1 MAREIRTI
9 RAAALE
15 ALGSFRFHEFAPFAW
30 ILAAELLV
38 LVLAMNLGTAWGM
51 GSAGWLS
58 DRLAGDRV
66 LHYPVFYAFLP
77 TLMTNVEAVL
87 YAFAGS
93 VLIPLALIR
102 VLRPLDPVRFPAAAT
117 GERLKQAFFA
127 VLVAAVLCE
136 ALILGWQSVLNQPA
150 VLKGIR
156 TVFRGGFA
164 GSIGVT
170 LIGMLVGYAIW
181 ALFVYIPVT
190 AVQPGRGFAS
200 SFGDGIREGVTNFF
214 PTYLVVIGLSLPA
227 AAILLVLQVMGS
239 FLVTQIRPEII
250 GVLIGLYAILSMLA
264 TFFIYSAAARFDQ
277 ARRAGVA

>member
-1 MAREIRTI
+1 MAREIRTV

-30 ILAAELLV
+30 ILAAELIV
-38 LVLAMNLGTAWGM
+38 LILAMNLGTAWGM
-51 GSAGWLS
+51 GTVGWLS
-58 DRLAGDRV
+58 DRLAGDRT
-66 LHYPVFYAFLP
+66 LHYPIFYAFLP

-87 YAFAGS
+87 YALAGS

-102 VLRPLDPVRFPAAAT
+102 VLRPVDPASFPAAAT
-117 GERLKQAFFA
+117 GSRLRQAFLA
-127 VLVAAVLCE
+127 VLIAAILSEV
-136 ALILGWQSVLNQPA
+136 LILGWQWVLNQPA

-156 TVFRGGFA
+156 SVLRGGFA

-170 LIGMLVGYAIW
+170 LLGMLVGYAIW
-181 ALFVYIPVT
+181 TLFLFVPVS
-190 AVQPGRGFAS
+190 AVQPGRAFGRAFFGGLRESFA
-200 SFGDGIREGVTNFF
+200 NFF
-214 PTYLVVIGLSLPA
+214 PAYLVVIGLSLPA

-264 TFFIYSAAARFDQ
+264 TFFIYSAAARFYQ
-277 ARRAGVA
+277 ARQVEAA